1 MASKSGRKLVKNVG
15 IQAYALPNGQYLP
28 AGGEAIVADWDSQA
42 ENETVKQ
49 WLADGDL
56 ELEDAGPDPEQEAR
70 DKEREEEK
78 KRRQE
83 ERKKSEGGSSGSSS
97 ASTSSASGSKTRS
110 PER

>member
-15 IQAYALPNGQYLP
+15 TQSYALPDGTYLP
-28 AGGEAIVADWDSQA
+28 AGESTIVKDWDANA

-49 WLADGDL
+49 WVADGDL